1 MLQRTFKN
9 QLQSTIPLVS
19 CCFGGINNPKSS
31 IAVGVS
37 DQICAAMGDELSA
50 VVSDVTLGVETQW
63 SLGCLLSVQ
72 CCSMSQP
79 VFWL

>member
-1 MLQRTFKN
+1 MLQRTFQN
-9 QLQSTIPLVS
+9 QVQNAIPLVS

-37 DQICAAMGDELSA
+37 EQIYAVMGDELSA
-50 VVSDVTLGVETQW
+50 MVSDVTLGAETQW

-72 CCSMSQP
+72 CCSMSRP